1 MIRERLQ
8 IDSPQ
13 DVLGQIENFIRER
26 VAKYHRDGC
35 ILGISGGL
43 DSALT
48 AYIAA
53 RAVGKE
59 NVMGLFMPERD
70 TSKATYTDARMLSKI
85 LGICFKEIDIKP
97 IIRKMGVYSLQP
109 PAFYVPRGLQEKYV
123 YNKNKKHS
131 KENEPTFLR
140 MLKGGDGDRELQKHM
155 AYLNTKQRIRMTYIY
170 YYAELNNLLVLGN
183 LNKSEYMT
191 GFYVKYGDSASDIQP
206 LAPFYKSQ
214 IIQLSRS
221 MMVPDSIIN
230 KSPAPD
236 LMPGMNDEEILNISY
251 DSLDVIL
258 VGLDMGV
265 DDDTIANEAGV
276 DKSNIAYVK
285 RLIELSDVCRRDI
298 DSPNIEFIN

>member
-85 LGICFKEIDIKP
+85 LGICFKEIDNKL
-97 IIRKMGVYSLQP
+97 IIRKKGVYIMQP
-109 PAFYVPRGLQEKYV
+109 PAIYGPSSHQKKNV
-123 YNKNKKHS
+123 YNKNKQKS
-131 KENEPTFLR
+131 KENEPTLLR
-140 MLKGGDGDRELQKHM
+140 KLKGGDEDR
-155 AYLNTKQRIRMTYIY
+155 
-170 YYAELNNLLVLGN
+170 
-183 LNKSEYMT
+183 
-191 GFYVKYGDSASDIQP
+191 
-206 LAPFYKSQ
+206 
-214 IIQLSRS
+214 
-221 MMVPDSIIN
+221 
-230 KSPAPD
+230 
-236 LMPGMNDEEILNISY
+236 
-251 DSLDVIL
+251 
-258 VGLDMGV
+258 
-265 DDDTIANEAGV
+265 
-276 DKSNIAYVK
+276 
-285 RLIELSDVCRRDI
+285 
-298 DSPNIEFIN
+298 

>member
-1 MIRERLQ
+1 MIRERLN
-8 IDSPQ
+8 IENPQ
-13 DVLGQIENFIRER
+13 EILDQIEDFIKRSVSR
-26 VAKYHRDGC
+26 YHKDGC

-48 AYIAA
+48 AYIAV

-70 TSKATYTDARMLSKI
+70 TSKATYADARMLAKI
-85 LGICFKEIDIKP
+85 LGIPFNEINIKP
-97 IIRKMGVYSLQP
+97 VVRKMGVYSLQP

-140 MLKGGDGDRELQKHM
+140 MLKGGDGDPELQKHM

-206 LAPFYKSQ
+206 LIPFYKTQ
-214 IIQLSRS
+214 IIQLSKS

-258 VGLDMGV
+258 AGLDMGV
-265 DDDTIANEAGV
+265 DDETMASEAGV

-285 RLIELSDVCRRDI
+285 RLIELSEVLRRDI
-298 DSPNIEFIN
+298 DSPNIDLVN